1 MKWRTYRACGG
12 RVMIWS
18 CVTRSGLGSACAQK
32 MRLPNYMNILNDQ
45 GFFFFYQWIYFF
57 PDAALMQDSSGS
69 DCERATERAW
79 EVFLDMD
86 SSPQRIFE
94 TCSRR
99 LYALGWISSVIS
111 SKHKDHNSA
120 LWWKLLEIAAKC
132 RKVAEQHCLS
142 NSEFKHEIECEELP
156 RFSWMG

>member
-1 MKWRTYRACGG
+1 MTHL
-12 RVMIWS
+12 S
-18 CVTRSGLGSACAQK
+18 CLRRQSYLKLRHSVGFRISMCPKNEAPQLHEYTEW
-32 MRLPNYMNILNDQ
+32 P

-69 DCERATERAW
+69 DCERVTERAW
-79 EVFLDMD
+79 EIFLDMD

-99 LYALGWISSVIS
+99 LYALGWISSAIS

-132 RKVAEQHCLS
+132 RKVVEQHCLS
-142 NSEFKHEIECEELP
+142 NSEFKHEIESEELP

>member
-1 MKWRTYRACGG
+1 MQMKWRTYRACGG

-32 MRLPNYMNILNDQ
+32 MRFPNYMNILNDQ
-45 GFFFFYQWIYFF
+45 EGFFYQWIYFF

-69 DCERATERAW
+69 DCERVTERAW
-79 EVFLDMD
+79 EIFLDMD

-94 TCSRR
+94 TLCTG
-99 LYALGWISSVIS
+99 LNLQCG
-111 SKHKDHNSA
+111 KHKDHNSA
-120 LWWKLLEIAAKC
+120 LWWKLLEIFAKC
-132 RKVAEQHCLS
+132 RKVMEQHCLS

>member
-1 MKWRTYRACGG
+1 MTHL
-12 RVMIWS
+12 S
-18 CVTRSGLGSACAQK
+18 CLRRQSYDLKLRHSV
-32 MRLPNYMNILNDQ
+32 
-45 GFFFFYQWIYFF
+45 GFRISMCPKNEAPQLHEYTEWPGFFFYQWIYFF

-142 NSEFKHEIECEELP
+142 NSEFKHEIECDELP

>member
-12 RVMIWS
+12 RVIWS

-45 GFFFFYQWIYFF
+45 GGFSISGFISS
-57 PDAALMQDSSGS
+57 LMLHWCRIHQAQTVK
-69 DCERATERAW
+69 EWLKEH
-79 EVFLDMD
+79 EIFLDMD

-99 LYALGWISSVIS
+99 LYALGWISSAIS

-120 LWWKLLEIAAKC
+120 LWWKLLEIAKC
-132 RKVAEQHCLS
+132 RKVVEQHCLS
-142 NSEFKHEIECEELP
+142 NSEFKHEIESEELP